1 MSSLNWDFFCNRR
14 NNGLYGL
21 YGPYGH
27 TQYHAAVHLV
37 HLVHLVHSLR
47 FALCAPP
54 LFLKKTE
61 NQLEKIRFAV
71 YIDKY
76 TVFNHIYT

>member
-14 NNGLYGL
+14 NNGHNGHN
-21 YGPYGH
+21 GH
-27 TQYHAAVHLV
+27 TQYHAADVHLV